1 MRQYLTQADIR
12 EGKYACAEDANA
24 QGQFEETAKGRCA
37 QGQFEETAKGRC
49 AQGQFEETAKGRWVL
64 MATDGGIVKRR
75 FGL

>member
-1 MRQYLTQADIR
+1 MRRYLTQADIR

-24 QGQFEETAKGRCA
+24 QGQFEETAKGR
-37 QGQFEETAKGRC
+37 
-49 AQGQFEETAKGRWVL
+49 WVL